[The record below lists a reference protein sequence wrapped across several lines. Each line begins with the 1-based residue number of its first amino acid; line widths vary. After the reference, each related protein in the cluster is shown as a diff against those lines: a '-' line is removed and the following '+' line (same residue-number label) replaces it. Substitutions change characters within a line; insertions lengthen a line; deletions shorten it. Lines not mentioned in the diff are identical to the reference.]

1 MLESKCASLQLPPTS
16 SKLFSPN
23 SLTQH
28 RENSPSWHQHHQR
41 RHSFTMVKL
50 AAAKRR
56 QRPITMV
63 TAYSTPMARHVDM
76 AGIDMVLV
84 GDSIGMVEHGLSS
97 TTPVTVHDIL
107 RAACAVRRG
116 VKRSML
122 IVDLPFGSYEAS
134 PAQALATAQKF
145 IKEAGADAVKLE
157 GGAHMAPTV
166 EVLVKAGIPVVGHVG
181 LSPQASA
188 VTGGFRAQGRTAVA
202 ATQIVRDA
210 CALESAGACAVVVE
224 CVPEVV
230 GSVITDKLTTIP
242 TIGIGRA
249 IEQMTGVYS
258 MLVGFSSM
266 DFLSPADDN
275 EMKTPS
281 SASNMP
287 RLVTIFRTDFD
298 PSSKK

>member
-1 MLESKCASLQLPPTS
+1 
-16 SKLFSPN
+16 
-23 SLTQH
+23 
-28 RENSPSWHQHHQR
+28 
-41 RHSFTMVKL
+41 
-50 AAAKRR
+50 
-56 QRPITMV
+56 MV

-116 VKRSML
+116 VKRLSASSTCHL
-122 IVDLPFGSYEAS
+122 VVTRLLQLKRLPQHKVYQG
-134 PAQALATAQKF
+134 
-145 IKEAGADAVKLE
+145 AGAEAVKLE

-181 LSPQASA
+181 LSPQAIA

-242 TIGIGRA
+242 TIGIGAGNGQIARC
-249 IEQMTGVYS
+249 
-258 MLVGFSSM
+258 
-266 DFLSPADDN
+266 
-275 EMKTPS
+275 
-281 SASNMP
+281 
-287 RLVTIFRTDFD
+287 
-298 PSSKK
+298 